1 MIEITRPSW
10 HQRAA
15 CRGVDPAIF
24 FPERGRSSLD
34 AVAREFCSACPVSAA
49 CALEGLMLP
58 QQLDHG
64 MWAGMSTMDRRDAR
78 RRVGIGGPR
87 AKVVPEP
94 RPPLV
99 SDPPVPVASEARRA
113 DLADLLAGDDP
124 ASITADDVLVLAELL
139 DAEPDRIKK
148 DLRVL
153 AQDRVRARSAG
164 GLARTGHTP
173 NARDTYLE
181 TAT

>member
-1 MIEITRPSW
+1 MIEVHRPEW

-15 CRGVDPAIF
+15 CRGTDPAIF
-24 FPERGRSSLD
+24 FPEKGRSSLD
-34 AVAREFCSACPVSAA
+34 AVSRQFCAVCPVSAA
-49 CALEGLMLP
+49 CASAGLNLP
-58 QQLDHG
+58 QALDHG
-64 MWAGMSTMDRRDAR
+64 LWGGLSVTDRRNAR

-99 SDPPVPVASEARRA
+99 ADPPVPVASEARRSN
-113 DLADLLAGDDP
+113 LADLLAGDDP

-153 AQDRVRARSAG
+153 VQDVVRARSAG
-164 GLARTGHTP
+164 GLARTGHTV
-173 NARDTYLE
+173 NAHDMHLE
-181 TAT
+181 TTT